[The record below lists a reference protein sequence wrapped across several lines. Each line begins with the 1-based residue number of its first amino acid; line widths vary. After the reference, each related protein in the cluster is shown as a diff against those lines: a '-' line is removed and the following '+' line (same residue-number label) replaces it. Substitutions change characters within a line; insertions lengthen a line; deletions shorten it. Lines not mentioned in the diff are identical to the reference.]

1 MGAVAQDTQTVVE
14 PRAPPTCTTVRAAV
28 GRAGS
33 SIAQEDENKLD
44 TDRIQQALNVCP
56 AGQAVVLERASGR
69 LDVFLTGPLELRRGV
84 ALVIGA
90 GATLYGSRN
99 PRDYDVSPGL
109 CGTIDK
115 SGRGCR
121 PLIGGTDVA
130 DAAVMGEGV
139 IDGRGGETLLGQ
151 NFTW

>member
-1 MGAVAQDTQTVVE
+1 MGAVAQDTQTVIE
-14 PRAPPTCTTVRAAV
+14 PRVPPTCTTLRAAV

-69 LDVFLTGPLELRRGV
+69 LDAFLTAPLELRRGV

-90 GATLYGSRN
+90 GAVLYGSRN

-115 SGRGCR
+115 SGHGCR

-139 IDGRGGETLLGQ
+139 INGRGGETLLGQ